1 MKRVVSFF
9 LFLCINL
16 YALDFKV
23 ASYNVEN
30 LFDLQHDGT
39 EYKEYLPSS
48 RYWNKKS
55 FENKLNNLSR
65 VIKELDADILTLQEI
80 ESNKAFFALKEKT
93 NYPYGVF
100 LKKNTSSVGVGIL
113 SRYPITKW
121 EKIDADRYDKHSRY
135 ILKAFLNIDNKEL
148 IVYVNHWRSKR
159 AAESSRIKY
168 ALSLKKDI
176 EKLEEG
182 KDYIILGDLNSN
194 YNEFQTF
201 KYEDKLN
208 DTSGIT
214 GINQILNTTLNG
226 NLVLKVK

>member
-1 MKRVVSFF
+1 MKRVISFF

-30 LFDLQHDGT
+30 LFDLQYDGT

-48 RYWNKKS
+48 KYWNKQS

-65 VIKELDADILTLQEI
+65 VITELNADILTLQEI
-80 ESNKAFFALKEKT
+80 ESNKAFTTLKEKT

-100 LKKNTSSVGVGIL
+100 LKKSTSSVGVGIL

-135 ILKAFLNIDNKEL
+135 ILKAFLNINNKEL

-194 YNEFQTF
+194 YNEYQTF
-201 KYEDKLN
+201 KYEKELN
-208 DTSGIT
+208 DTYGIT
-214 GINQILNTTLNG
+214 GINPVNKINTAH
-226 NLVLKVK
+226 